1 MTAKGMFGLLSIG
14 ASTPYR
20 FTTEHLRLAK
30 SMAAP
35 AAAAIYNVRLYER
48 AEIYASEL
56 EVYINKLKETQKQLE
71 HTGGRQATQ
80 S

>member
-14 ASTPYR
+14 ASTPRR
-20 FTTEHLRLAK
+20 FTPEHLRLAK

-56 EVYINKLKETQKQLE
+56 EHYIDELKQTQKQLE
-71 HTGGRQATQ
+71 NTRGREA